1 MSCVPDTWFQD
12 SSWEQPIPGIFSVQ
26 GFLGLLF
33 SSFVFFH
40 QQPHTQG
47 VADFPTSL
55 LALTLQ
61 SAQFAAWLFHLVS
74 LYFCLGSFS
83 SSCLPGKSL
92 CLPPGPVEV
101 FLDRTRKTLLSY
113 LCHSLTLCF
122 LMANKPSETER
133 ACSLSL

>member
-1 MSCVPDTWFQD
+1 MPHGSALNCVVQD
-12 SSWEQPIPGIFSVQ
+12 DLDS
-26 GFLGLLF
+26 
-33 SSFVFFH
+33 
-40 QQPHTQG
+40 G
-47 VADFPTSL
+47 VL
-55 LALTLQ
+55 
-61 SAQFAAWLFHLVS
+61 
-74 LYFCLGSFS
+74 
-83 SSCLPGKSL
+83 L